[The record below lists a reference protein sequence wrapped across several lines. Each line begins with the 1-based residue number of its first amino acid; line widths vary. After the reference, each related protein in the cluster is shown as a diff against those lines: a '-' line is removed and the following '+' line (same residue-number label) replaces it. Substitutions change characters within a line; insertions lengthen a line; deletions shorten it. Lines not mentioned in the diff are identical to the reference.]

1 MRIRAAVLLLLTCSW
16 LGGARA
22 VFPAG
27 TAHLLVDANP
37 GPPDLARSFGYAP
50 PRQFAELAGRA
61 VFLVD
66 SNIGGDYRF
75 VSGPQVTLWASDGT
89 PGGTELLATFCQD
102 GFEGCHHETRL
113 LGQTGGVAFLGIPM
127 PGYDNY
133 FRREL
138 WRTDGTVEGTYRLS
152 PELCPGGQD
161 GGGTEVIAGGALYFA
176 GFDADTGCEPWVS
189 DGTPAGTERLADLHS
204 GGPESSNP
212 QSFAAVGDRVY
223 FTSGYGGGLWV
234 TDGTPGGT
242 ALVHP
247 FDQLQLATAVG
258 RRLFFMVPVGSE
270 ISLWTSDG
278 TAAGTH
284 AVRSFPNATCRDC
297 DPVTSFLKPDGDGV
311 LFLVG
316 DGQHGAQLWRSDGTP
331 GGTRLLLAL
340 RPGTYFGLNGFDP
353 SADLVDLGPSLLFLV
368 RTTIQLQLWTSR
380 PPAAPAARLKGCPGG
395 CPEVLSRLQP
405 VPGSS
410 RVVFAGREYRS
421 RTELWVSDGTAAG
434 TRPLRGL
441 CSGPCD
447 PFSQGIVAV
456 GGAVYFSTADA
467 AGGALWRTDGTP
479 AGTVLLGRAS
489 LPLAAGG
496 IALNGRV
503 LLGAASGARTSELW
517 ATGGTA
523 ATTERVKT
531 FSRVPTPSSDPRFT
545 PLGGRVVFTT
555 QAGTGSAVWA
565 SNGTSTR
572 RLISLPAACGP
583 PCVSF
588 TPPVTAGGLAF
599 TFAGL
604 DTDAGLLY
612 AHLVRTDGTPEGT
625 REIHDFGSSS
635 LVLHPL
641 ASGGRLIFLR
651 CDDTHGTP
659 NYAACDLWA
668 SDGTAE
674 GTAPFAALPPSVF
687 IWPSVAIGSRYYLF
701 LAVQTGTTVLYRSDG
716 IAAGIQPLASVDPRA
731 YNPLEIA
738 EAGGEVYVTINGG
751 LGRLNATEPG
761 GVSFFFGRD
770 VTGITELNGRL
781 VFFGASREDS
791 PRTGLWSTDGTLEG
805 TELLAPV
812 LEQLPQFNLGI
823 FGPPQWTRLGTRLL
837 FRGWDPEHGFE
848 LWATDGTPG
857 GTFLVK
863 DILPG
868 KGSSFPD
875 SLTLAG
881 GEVWF
886 NASDGVHGKDL
897 WVSDGTP
904 GGTRLALD
912 LAPGPRSSSP
922 QGLTPAGANLFFS
935 ADLTSTG
942 REPWVLPLQ

>member
-27 TAHLLVDANP
+27 PARLLVDANP
-37 GPPDLARSFGYAP
+37 GPPDLTRSFGYTP
-50 PRQFAELAGRA
+50 PSQFAELAGRA

-66 SNIGGDYRF
+66 SYVGGYRPAA
-75 VSGPQVTLWASDGT
+75 GPQVTLWASDGT
-89 PGGTELLATFCQD
+89 PDGTELLATFCKD
-102 GFEGCHHETRL
+102 GVESCHQPARL
-113 LGQTGGVAFLGIPM
+113 LGQTGGVIFLEIPEV
-127 PGYDNY
+127 GYDNY

-138 WRTDGTVEGTYRLS
+138 WRTDGTVEGTYRLP
-152 PELCPGGQD
+152 PELCPSGQEA
-161 GGGTEVIAGGALYFA
+161 GATEVIAGGSLYFA
-176 GFDADTGCEPWVS
+176 GVDAALGCAPWVS
-189 DGTPAGTERLADLHS
+189 DGTPAGTEPLVDLQP
-204 GGPESSNP
+204 GGPGSGNP
-212 QSFAAVGDRVY
+212 QSFAAIGDRVY
-223 FTSGYGGGLWV
+223 FTMLFGGGLWA

-258 RRLFFMVPVGSE
+258 RRLFFVVPEGATL
-270 ISLWTSDG
+270 SLWTSDG

-284 AVRSFPNATCRDC
+284 PVRSFPNATCRDC

-311 LFLVG
+311 LFLAG

-331 GGTRLLLAL
+331 GGTRLLRAL
-340 RPGTYFGLNGFDP
+340 RTGTYFGLNGFDL

-368 RTTIQLQLWTSR
+368 RTNTQVELWTSR

-395 CPEVLSRLQP
+395 CPEVLSRLQL

-410 RVVFAGREYRS
+410 RVVFAGQGYRS
-421 RTELWVSDGTAAG
+421 RLELWASDGTAAG

-441 CSGPCD
+441 CSGPCES
-447 PFSQGIVAV
+447 FSQGFVAV
-456 GGAVYFSTADA
+456 AGAVYFSTADA

-496 IALNGRV
+496 IALNGQV
-503 LLGAASGARTSELW
+503 LLGAASGAHTSELW
-517 ATGGTA
+517 ATAGTA

-531 FSRVPTPSSDPRFT
+531 FSRVPTPSSDPRFAT
-545 PLGGRVVFTT
+545 LGGRVMFTT
-555 QAGTGSAVWA
+555 QAGAGSAVWA
-565 SNGTSTR
+565 SDGTSTR

-583 PCVSF
+583 SCVSF
-588 TPPVTAGGLAF
+588 TSPVTAGSLVF

-604 DTDAGLLY
+604 DTEVGLLN

-625 REIHDFGSSS
+625 RGIHDFGFSS
-635 LVLHPL
+635 LVLHPF
-641 ASGGRLIFLR
+641 AFGGRLLFLR
-651 CDDTHGTP
+651 CDTAGNSNFTS
-659 NYAACDLWA
+659 CDLWA

-674 GTAPFAALPPSVF
+674 GTARFAALPSSAF
-687 IWPSVAIGSRYYLF
+687 IWPPVAIGAHFYF
-701 LAVQTGTTVLYRSDG
+701 FVDTGSTSVLYRSDG
-716 IAAGIQPLASVDPRA
+716 TTAGTRPLASVDPRA
-731 YNPLEIA
+731 YYPLEIA
-738 EAGGEVYVTINGG
+738 EAGGEVYVAVNGA
-751 LGRLNATEPG
+751 LGRLTAAAPD

-770 VTGITELNGRL
+770 VTGIRELDGRL
-781 VFFGASREDS
+781 LFFGASTEDP
-791 PRTGLWSTDGTLEG
+791 PRMGLWSTDGTPAG
-805 TELLAPV
+805 TEFLAPV
-812 LEQLPQFNLGI
+812 LEQTLQLNLGI
-823 FGPPQWTRLGTRLL
+823 FGPPQWTRFGARLL

-886 NASDGVHGKDL
+886 SASDGVHGNEL

-922 QGLTPAGANLFFS
+922 QQFTLVGANLFFS
-935 ADLTSTG
+935 ADLAAKG